1 VHVDGR
7 RATALGRPR
16 KVHYDPRVNRAAAVF
31 GLMVGAL
38 AFGGPAWGGTPAAA
52 LPPPG
57 YDEGQTL
64 LGQKRYAEAV
74 EKLRPVTA
82 AQPDFAAGWYALAL
96 SARRA
101 GNCTEAIPAYRRY
114 AALRATEAEPYFG
127 LGLCLRDTG
136 DRLGA
141 VAAFKRFLELER
153 RPGQDKWL
161 ETAKA
166 AIAAL
171 EAPPPPAG
179 GAAAAYEEA
188 QRLRDRGQVEAA
200 LKRFADAV
208 ALDPD
213 LIVARAAW
221 GELLLKVHREKDAVP
236 VFRGAVDR
244 NPQYPL
250 AWYDLAFALRET
262 MQYASSIDA
271 YRHYIA
277 LRPADPDP
285 HYGMG
290 RALVAIKRDDEARR
304 SFETYVKMENR
315 ASEQRW
321 VAAAKRAIAALDA
334 QGVRAGSTT
343 AAAPGAAA
351 TAAPAPAPAATPTPT
366 PTPTGKAPPAAAPPK
381 VWVPP
386 PLPPMP
392 AQSGGST
399 EPPPVAP
406 APLVPS
412 APPARD
418 PPPAQPR

>member
-1 VHVDGR
+1 VNR
-7 RATALGRPR
+7 TALAIGLTMG
-16 KVHYDPRVNRAAAVF
+16 VLAVGAAARA
-31 GLMVGAL
+31 GA
-38 AFGGPAWGGTPAAA
+38 PAAA
-52 LPPPG
+52 PPPPG
-57 YDEGQTL
+57 YDEGQAL

-74 EKLRPVTA
+74 DKLRPVTA
-82 AQPDFAAGWYALAL
+82 AHPDFAAGWYALAL
-96 SARRA
+96 AARRA

-127 LGLCLRDTG
+127 LGLCLRDTD
-136 DRLGA
+136 DRPA
-141 VAAFKRFLELER
+141 AAAAFKRFLELEH
-153 RPGQDKWL
+153 RPGQEKWI

-166 AIAAL
+166 TIATL

-236 VFRGAVDR
+236 VFRGAVER

-250 AWYDLAFALRET
+250 AWYELAFALCET
-262 MQYASSIDA
+262 AQYASAIDA
-271 YRHYIA
+271 YRRYVV

-285 HYGMG
+285 HYGIG
-290 RALVAIKRDDEARR
+290 RALHAIGRDEEARR

-321 VAAAKRAIAALDA
+321 VAAARRAIAALDA
-334 QGVRAGSTT
+334 QRVHAG
-343 AAAPGAAA
+343 GATPAVV
-351 TAAPAPAPAATPTPT
+351 APAPGSPTLTPTPT
-366 PTPTGKAPPAAAPPK
+366 PTAGTAATAPPPPPK

-386 PLPPMP
+386 SLPPLPPR
-392 AQSGGST
+392 SGST

-412 APPARD
+412 APPTRD
-418 PPPAQPR
+418 PAPAQPR

>member
-1 VHVDGR
+1 
-7 RATALGRPR
+7 
-16 KVHYDPRVNRAAAVF
+16 
-31 GLMVGAL
+31 
-38 AFGGPAWGGTPAAA
+38 
-52 LPPPG
+52 
-57 YDEGQTL
+57 
-64 LGQKRYAEAV
+64 
-74 EKLRPVTA
+74 
-82 AQPDFAAGWYALAL
+82 
-96 SARRA
+96 
-101 GNCTEAIPAYRRY
+101 
-114 AALRATEAEPYFG
+114 
-127 LGLCLRDTG
+127 
-136 DRLGA
+136 
-141 VAAFKRFLELER
+141 VAAFRRFLELEH
-153 RPGQDKWL
+153 RPGQEKWI
-161 ETAKA
+161 ETAKG

-236 VFRGAVDR
+236 VFRGAVER

-250 AWYDLAFALRET
+250 AWYELAFALCET
-262 MQYASSIDA
+262 AQYAGAIDA
-271 YRHYIA
+271 YRHYVV

-285 HYGMG
+285 HYGIG
-290 RALVAIKRDDEARR
+290 RALHAIGRDDEARR

-334 QGVRAGSTT
+334 QGVRAGGAAPA
-343 AAAPGAAA
+343 AAAP
-351 TAAPAPAPAATPTPT
+351 TPAAGTPTPT
-366 PTPTGKAPPAAAPPK
+366 AGSPPPPAPSK

-386 PLPPMP
+386 SLPPLPPR
-392 AQSGGST
+392 SGST

-412 APPARD
+412 APSTRD
-418 PPPAQPR
+418 PAPAQPR

>member
-1 VHVDGR
+1 VNRTALAIGLTVGVLAAG
-7 RATALGRPR
+7 ATA
-16 KVHYDPRVNRAAAVF
+16 RA
-31 GLMVGAL
+31 GA
-38 AFGGPAWGGTPAAA
+38 PAAA
-52 LPPPG
+52 LPPPA
-57 YDEGQTL
+57 YDEAQAL

-74 EKLRPVTA
+74 DKLRPVTA
-82 AQPDFAAGWYALAL
+82 AHPDFAAGWYALAL
-96 SARRA
+96 AARRA

-114 AALRATEAEPYFG
+114 ATLRVTEAEPYFG

-136 DRLGA
+136 DRPAA
-141 VAAFKRFLELER
+141 VAAFKRFLELEH
-153 RPGQDKWL
+153 RPGQEKWI
-161 ETAKA
+161 ETAKGT
-166 AIAAL
+166 IAAL

-221 GELLLKVHREKDAVP
+221 GELLLKVHREKEAVP
-236 VFRGAVDR
+236 VFRGAVER
-244 NPQYPL
+244 SPQYPL
-250 AWYDLAFALRET
+250 AWYELAFALCET
-262 MQYASSIDA
+262 GQYASAIDA
-271 YRHYIA
+271 YRHYVV

-285 HYGMG
+285 HYGIG
-290 RALVAIKRDDEARR
+290 RALHAVGRDDEARR

-321 VAAAKRAIAALDA
+321 VAAAKRAIAAVDA
-334 QGVRAGSTT
+334 QGVRAGGAAPA
-343 AAAPGAAA
+343 AAAPMPAAVTTGTPA
-351 TAAPAPAPAATPTPT
+351 PTAAS
-366 PTPTGKAPPAAAPPK
+366 PPPPAPPK

-386 PLPPMP
+386 SLPPLPPR
-392 AQSGGST
+392 SGST

-412 APPARD
+412 APPTRD
-418 PPPAQPR
+418 PAPAQPR

>member
-1 VHVDGR
+1 VNR
-7 RATALGRPR
+7 TALAIGLTVGVLALGAPA
-16 KVHYDPRVNRAAAVF
+16 RA
-31 GLMVGAL
+31 GA
-38 AFGGPAWGGTPAAA
+38 PAAA

-57 YDEGQTL
+57 YEDGQAL
-64 LGQKRYAEAV
+64 VGQKRYAEAV

-96 SARRA
+96 AARRA

-114 AALRATEAEPYFG
+114 AALRTTEAEPYFG

-136 DRLGA
+136 DRPAA
-141 VAAFKRFLELER
+141 VAAFKRFLELEH
-153 RPGQDKWL
+153 RPGQEKWI
-161 ETAKA
+161 ETAKG
-166 AIAAL
+166 AIAGL
-171 EAPPPPAG
+171 EAPPPPPG

-188 QRLRDRGQVEAA
+188 QRLRDRGKVEAA

-236 VFRGAVDR
+236 VFRGAVER

-262 MQYASSIDA
+262 AQYAGAIDA
-271 YRHYIA
+271 YRRYIA
-277 LRPADPDP
+277 LRPTDPDP

-290 RALVAIKRDDEARR
+290 RALHTIGRYDEARR
-304 SFETYVKMENR
+304 SYETYVKMENR

-321 VAAAKRAIAALDA
+321 VAAAKRAIAGLDA
-334 QGVRAGSTT
+334 LGVRPAGLTAAPV
-343 AAAPGAAA
+343 AAAPAAPISPTPGAPPTP
-351 TAAPAPAPAATPTPT
+351 TAAPPPPP
-366 PTPTGKAPPAAAPPK
+366 PPAKA
-381 VWVPP
+381 WVPP

-392 AQSGGST
+392 HSGGST

-412 APPARD
+412 ALPTRD
-418 PPPAQPR
+418 PAPAQPR